1 MSDEGK
7 FALPSTL
14 HPAIDLGRPIE
25 WMLDPHDQ
33 KTVLG
38 VVYEFSQSKERKI
51 VWYTANKRRAK
62 SFKVVRELGFSDGAQ
77 EISPETPKM

>member
-1 MSDEGK
+1 MSDEEK
-7 FALPSTL
+7 SAPLSMQ
-14 HPAIDLGRPIE
+14 HPAIEIGLPVE

-62 SFKVVRELGFSDGAQ
+62 RFKVVRELGCADGAP
-77 EISPETPKM
+77 ETSPETP

>member
-1 MSDEGK
+1 MSDEK
-7 FALPSTL
+7 KSAPPSLP
-14 HPAIDLGRPIE
+14 HQAIDIGLPVE

-33 KTVLG
+33 KVVLG
-38 VVYEFSQSKERKI
+38 VVYEFSQSKVRKI

-77 EISPETPKM
+77 EISPETP

>member
-1 MSDEGK
+1 MSDEEKSAPLSMQFPEIDIG
-7 FALPSTL
+7 LPV
-14 HPAIDLGRPIE
+14 E

-33 KTVLG
+33 KIVLG

-62 SFKVVRELGFSDGAQ
+62 SFNVVRDFACTDGAT
-77 EISPETPKM
+77 ETSPEKP

>member
-1 MSDEGK
+1 MSDEEK
-7 FALPSTL
+7 FAPQPTL
-14 HPAIDLGRPIE
+14 HPAIDLGRPVE

-33 KTVLG
+33 KNVLG

-62 SFKVVRELGFSDGAQ
+62 SFNVVRDLAFTDGAP
-77 EISPETPKM
+77 ETSPETP

>member
-1 MSDEGK
+1 MSDEEK
-7 FALPSTL
+7 FAPPSTL
-14 HPAIDLGRPIE
+14 HPAIDLGRPVE

-62 SFKVVRELGFSDGAQ
+62 SFNVVRDLAFTDDAPET
-77 EISPETPKM
+77 SPETS